1 MTSLEFENLVE
12 DIYDA
17 SFRVL
22 THKAKEY
29 MKGEDRLEN
38 FKDAAELLHTTPP
51 RALLGMWIKHVQSI
65 IDIVNRTQQRSYPT
79 RELLDE
85 KIIDAINYLFLLR
98 ALFEE
103 HFQEVGEYE

>member
-12 DIYDA
+12 DVYNA
-17 SFRVL
+17 SFRTL
-22 THKAKEY
+22 THKADEY
-29 MKGEDRLEN
+29 MKGEDRLEG
-38 FKDAAELLHTTPP
+38 FKDAAKLLHSTPYQ
-51 RALLGMWIKHVQSI
+51 ALLGMWIKHVQSI

-79 RELLDE
+79 RALLDE

-103 HFQEVGEYE
+103 HFQEVGEHE